1 METSEPIRRGLTA
14 RQAGLV
20 GCVRC
25 GTVHRRGTKEC
36 RTCGARLHSRDRMSL
51 QHVWAWWFA
60 GLFVYIPANLL
71 PMLRTE
77 ILGRTVDSTIIGG
90 VIEFIAHGDYFVGIV
105 VLLASVAIPVGK
117 FIAVA
122 YLALSVQFGLKI
134 RKHRRHVLFEVVEF
148 IGRWSMVDVF
158 VVALTAAL
166 VQLGFVISIVPGLGA
181 VCFALSVAFTMLSA
195 QSFDTRAIWDRIE
208 EQDQT

>member
-1 METSEPIRRGLTA
+1 METAEPARRGLTA

-25 GTVHRRGTKEC
+25 GTVHEPGTRAC

-60 GLFVYIPANLL
+60 GLCAYIPANML
-71 PMLRTE
+71 PMLRTDL
-77 ILGRTVDSTIIGG
+77 LGTSIDSTIIGG
-90 VIEFIAHGDYFVGIV
+90 VVEFIAHGDYFVGIV

-134 RKHRRHVLFEVVEF
+134 RKHRRHVLYEAVEF

-166 VQLGFVISIVPGLGA
+166 VQLGFVITIVPGPGA
-181 VCFALSVAFTMLSA
+181 VCFAVSVAFTMIAA
-195 QSFDTRAIWDRIE
+195 QSFDTRSIWDRLEGQE
-208 EQDQT
+208 EQ